1 MKGGIMIEIKNDE
14 GKLLHMVYKIS
25 DLEAAERDEIIEPNN
40 FLQLAALN
48 MPKGKTFEPHKH
60 IWKDGEKKVIAQES
74 WVVIKGKVEVSYFN
88 ELGYPIQ
95 KEVLEAGDVSITLH
109 GGHTYTIL
117 EDALVYEYKTG
128 PYTGQKNDK
137 VFLKELDYSIL

>member
-1 MKGGIMIEIKNDE
+1 MIEIKDYD
-14 GKLLHMVYKIS
+14 GKLLHMVYRVS
-25 DLEAAERDEIIEPNN
+25 DLEAAERDEVIEPNN

-60 IWKDGEKKVIAQES
+60 IWKEGEKKVIAQES
-74 WVVIKGKVEVSYFN
+74 WVVIRGEVEVSYFN

-95 KEVLEAGDVSITLH
+95 KEVLETGDVSITLH

-117 EDALVYEYKTG
+117 EDALVYEFKTG
-128 PYTGQKNDK
+128 PYTGQENDK
-137 VFLKELDYSIL
+137 IFLKELDYPIL

>member
-1 MKGGIMIEIKNDE
+1 MIEIKDYD
-14 GKLLHMVYKIS
+14 GKLLHMVYRVS
-25 DLEAAERDEIIEPNN
+25 DLEAAERDEVIEPNN

-60 IWKDGEKKVIAQES
+60 IWKEGEKKVIAQES

-95 KEVLEAGDVSITLH
+95 KEVLEIGDVSITLY

-117 EDALVYEYKTG
+117 EDALVYEFKTG
-128 PYTGQKNDK
+128 PYTGQENDK
-137 VFLKELDYSIL
+137 IFLKELDYPIL

>member
-1 MKGGIMIEIKNDE
+1 MIEIKDE
-14 GKLLHMVYKIS
+14 NRKLLHIVYRLF
-25 DLEAAERDEIIEPNN
+25 DLKVTKRHEVIDANN

-60 IWKDGEKKVIAQES
+60 IWKEGEKVIIAQEA

-88 ELGYPIQ
+88 EVGYLIR
-95 KEVLEAGDVSITLH
+95 KEILEEGDVSITLH

-117 EDALVYEYKTG
+117 EDALVYEFKTG

-137 VFLKELDYSIL
+137 VFLKELDYPIL

>member
-1 MKGGIMIEIKNDE
+1 MIEIKDE
-14 GKLLHMVYKIS
+14 NRKLLHIVYRLF
-25 DLEAAERDEIIEPNN
+25 DLKVTKRHEVIDANN
-40 FLQLAALN
+40 FLQLSALN

-60 IWKDGEKKVIAQES
+60 IWKEGEKEIIAQEA

-88 ELGYPIQ
+88 ELGYLIR
-95 KEVLEAGDVSITLH
+95 KEILEEGDVSITLH

-117 EDALVYEYKTG
+117 EDALVYEFKTG

-137 VFLKELDYSIL
+137 VFLKELDYPIL

>member
-1 MKGGIMIEIKNDE
+1 MIEIKDYD
-14 GKLLHMVYKIS
+14 GKLLHMVYRIS
-25 DLEAAERDEIIEPNN
+25 DLEAAERDEVIEPNN

-60 IWKDGEKKVIAQES
+60 IWKEGEKKVIAQES

-95 KEVLEAGDVSITLH
+95 KEVLEIGDVSITLY

-117 EDALVYEYKTG
+117 EDALVYEFKTG
-128 PYTGQKNDK
+128 PYEGQKLDK
-137 VFLKELDYSIL
+137 VFLEDE

>member
-1 MKGGIMIEIKNDE
+1 MIEIKDE
-14 GKLLHMVYKIS
+14 NRKLLHIVYRLF
-25 DLEAAERDEIIEPNN
+25 DLKVTKRHEVIDANN

-48 MPKGKTFEPHKH
+48 MPTGITFEPHKH
-60 IWKDGEKKVIAQES
+60 IWKEGEKEIIAQEA

-88 ELGYPIQ
+88 ELGYLIR
-95 KEVLEAGDVSITLH
+95 KEILEEGDVSITLH

-117 EDALVYEYKTG
+117 EDALVNDFKTG

-137 VFLKELDYSIL
+137 VFLKELDYPIL